1 MDLIEYS
8 SQTYISNSGFDN
20 QGFDMIKTAMLMAAM
35 TALFG
40 VVGTSLA
47 GFEGLVIALLFAV
60 GMNVFAW
67 YKSDKMV
74 LRMYGAKEVP
84 QGHPLYDMVAKLSFN
99 ASLPTPK
106 VYEIQSD
113 QPNAFA
119 TGRNP
124 DNAAVAA
131 TTGLLKRLNQNE
143 IAAVMA
149 HELAHVKNRDTTI
162 MVVAATFAGA
172 ISMLANFAMF
182 FGNRRNNNMGFL
194 GLIAMMILAPLAASL
209 IQMAI
214 SRSREYIADRTG
226 AEICGNPMWLASAL
240 TSIQGFASKIDN
252 HKAEQNPST
261 AHMFIINPLHA
272 HTHDKLFS
280 THPSTANRVAALEA
294 MGGNVQPV
302 QSVRQTSIPKT
313 GRKKSIKKPWG

>member
-1 MDLIEYS
+1 
-8 SQTYISNSGFDN
+8 
-20 QGFDMIKTAMLMAAM
+20 MIKTAMLMAAM

-40 VVGTSLA
+40 FAGTMLG
-47 GFEGLVIALLFAV
+47 GFEGLLIAIILAIAV
-60 GMNVFAW
+60 NLFAW
-67 YKSDKMV
+67 YNSDKMV

-84 QGHPLYDMVAKLSFN
+84 RGHPLYEMVADLSLN
-99 ASLPTPK
+99 AELPVPK

-124 DNAAVAA
+124 ENAAVAA
-131 TTGLLKRLNQNE
+131 TTGLLERLNQNE

-149 HELAHVKNRDTTI
+149 HELAHIKNRDTTI

-182 FGNRRNNNMGFL
+182 FGGRRNNNMGFI

-214 SRSREYIADRTG
+214 SRSREYIADRVG
-226 AEICGNPMWLASAL
+226 AEICGNPLWLASAL
-240 TSIQGFASKIDN
+240 KSIQGFASKIDN
-252 HKAEQNPST
+252 HGAERNPST

-272 HTHDKLFS
+272 HAHDKLFS
-280 THPSTANRVAALEA
+280 THPSTANRITALEA
-294 MGGNVQPV
+294 MVGKVKPN
-302 QSVRQTSIPKT
+302 QSNHRSSIPKT
-313 GRKKSIKKPWG
+313 GRRTRTENPWTDR

>member
-1 MDLIEYS
+1 
-8 SQTYISNSGFDN
+8 
-20 QGFDMIKTAMLMAAM
+20 MIKTAMLMAAM

-40 VVGTSLA
+40 LVGTMLA
-47 GFEGLVIALLFAV
+47 GFEGLLIAIILAIA
-60 GMNVFAW
+60 MNLFAW
-67 YKSDKMV
+67 YNSDKMV
-74 LRMYGAKEVP
+74 LRMYGAKKVP
-84 QGHPLYDMVAKLSFN
+84 QEHPLYEMVANLSLN
-99 ASLPTPK
+99 AQLPMPK

-124 DNAAVAA
+124 ENAAVAA

-149 HELAHVKNRDTTI
+149 HELAHIKNRDTTI

-182 FGNRRNNNMGFL
+182 FGGRRNNNMGFI

-214 SRSREYIADRTG
+214 SRSREYVADRVG
-226 AEICGNPMWLASAL
+226 AEICGNPLWLASAL
-240 TSIQGFASKIDN
+240 RSIQGFASKIDN
-252 HKAEQNPST
+252 HGAERNPST

-272 HTHDKLFS
+272 HAHDKLFS
-280 THPSTANRVAALEA
+280 THPITANRVAALEA
-294 MGGNVQPV
+294 MIGKVEPV
-302 QSVRQTSIPKT
+302 QSTRQSSVPKT
-313 GRKKSIKKPWG
+313 RRRGRLKRPWG

>member
-1 MDLIEYS
+1 
-8 SQTYISNSGFDN
+8 
-20 QGFDMIKTAMLMAAM
+20 MIKTAMLMAAM

-40 VVGTSLA
+40 FAGTMLG
-47 GFEGLVIALLFAV
+47 GFEGLLIAIVFAIAV
-60 GMNVFAW
+60 NLFAW
-67 YKSDKMV
+67 YNSDKMV
-74 LRMYGAKEVP
+74 LRMYQAKEVP
-84 QGHPLYDMVAKLSFN
+84 RGHPLFEMVANLSLN
-99 ASLPTPK
+99 ARLPVPK

-124 DNAAVAA
+124 ENAAVAA
-131 TTGLLKRLNQNE
+131 TTGLLQRLNQNE

-149 HELAHVKNRDTTI
+149 HELAHIKNRDTTI

-182 FGNRRNNNMGFL
+182 FGGRRNNNMGFI

-214 SRSREYIADRTG
+214 SRSREYIADRVG
-226 AEICGNPMWLASAL
+226 AEICGNPLWLASAL
-240 TSIQGFASKIDN
+240 KSIQGFASKIDN
-252 HKAEQNPST
+252 HGAERNPST

-272 HTHDKLFS
+272 HAHDKLFS
-280 THPSTANRVAALEA
+280 THPSTANRITALEA
-294 MGGNVQPV
+294 MVGKVKPI
-302 QSVRQTSIPKT
+302 QSNHRYSIPKT
-313 GRKKSIKKPWG
+313 GRRTRSENPWADR

>member
-1 MDLIEYS
+1 
-8 SQTYISNSGFDN
+8 
-20 QGFDMIKTAMLMAAM
+20 MIKTAMLMAAM

-40 VVGTSLA
+40 FAGTMLG
-47 GFEGLVIALLFAV
+47 GFEGLLMAMILALAINL
-60 GMNVFAW
+60 FAW
-67 YKSDKMV
+67 YNSDKMV

-84 QGHPLYDMVAKLSFN
+84 RGHPLNEMVADLSLN
-99 ASLPTPK
+99 AQLPVPK

-124 DNAAVAA
+124 EHAAVAA
-131 TTGLLKRLNQNE
+131 TTGLLQRLNQNE

-149 HELAHVKNRDTTI
+149 HELAHIKNRDTTI

-182 FGNRRNNNMGFL
+182 FGGRRNNNMGFI

-214 SRSREYIADRTG
+214 SRSREYIADRVG
-226 AEICGNPMWLASAL
+226 AEICGNPLWLASAL
-240 TSIQGFASKIDN
+240 KSIQGFASRIDN
-252 HKAEQNPST
+252 HGAERNPST

-272 HTHDKLFS
+272 HAHDKLFS
-280 THPSTANRVAALEA
+280 THPSTANRITALKA
-294 MGGNVQPV
+294 MVGKGKPI
-302 QSVRQTSIPKT
+302 QSNQRSSIPKT
-313 GRKKSIKKPWG
+313 GRRARTENPWAAR

>member
-1 MDLIEYS
+1 
-8 SQTYISNSGFDN
+8 
-20 QGFDMIKTAMLMAAM
+20 MIKTAMLMAAM

-40 VVGTSLA
+40 FAGTMLG
-47 GFEGLVIALLFAV
+47 GFEGLLIAIILAIAV
-60 GMNVFAW
+60 NLFAW
-67 YKSDKMV
+67 YNSDKIV
-74 LRMYGAKEVP
+74 LRMYGSKEVP
-84 QGHPLYDMVAKLSFN
+84 RGHPLYEMVADLSLN
-99 ASLPTPK
+99 AQLPVPK

-124 DNAAVAA
+124 ENAAVAA
-131 TTGLLKRLNQNE
+131 TTGLLERLNQNE

-149 HELAHVKNRDTTI
+149 HELAHIKNRDTTI

-182 FGNRRNNNMGFL
+182 FGGRRNNNMGFI

-214 SRSREYIADRTG
+214 SRSREYIADRVG
-226 AEICGNPMWLASAL
+226 AEICGNPLWLASAL
-240 TSIQGFASKIDN
+240 KSIQGFASKIDN
-252 HKAEQNPST
+252 HGAERNPST

-272 HTHDKLFS
+272 HAHDKLFS
-280 THPSTANRVAALEA
+280 THPSTANRITALEA
-294 MGGNVQPV
+294 MVGKVKPN
-302 QSVRQTSIPKT
+302 QSNHRSSIPKT
-313 GRKKSIKKPWG
+313 GRRTRTENPWADR

>member
-1 MDLIEYS
+1 
-8 SQTYISNSGFDN
+8 
-20 QGFDMIKTAMLMAAM
+20 
-35 TALFG
+35 
-40 VVGTSLA
+40 
-47 GFEGLVIALLFAV
+47 
-60 GMNVFAW
+60 
-67 YKSDKMV
+67 
-74 LRMYGAKEVP
+74 MYGAKKVP
-84 QGHPLYDMVAKLSFN
+84 QEHPLYEMVANLSLN
-99 ASLPTPK
+99 AQLPMPK

-124 DNAAVAA
+124 ENAAVAA

-149 HELAHVKNRDTTI
+149 HELAHIKNRDTTI

-182 FGNRRNNNMGFL
+182 FGGRRNNNMGFI

-214 SRSREYIADRTG
+214 SRSREYVADRVG
-226 AEICGNPMWLASAL
+226 AEICGNPLWLASAL
-240 TSIQGFASKIDN
+240 KSIQGFASKIDN
-252 HKAEQNPST
+252 HGAERNPST

-272 HTHDKLFS
+272 HAHDKLFS

-294 MGGNVQPV
+294 MIGKVEPV
-302 QSVRQTSIPKT
+302 QSTRQSSVPKT
-313 GRKKSIKKPWG
+313 RRRGSLKRPWG

>member
-1 MDLIEYS
+1 
-8 SQTYISNSGFDN
+8 
-20 QGFDMIKTAMLMAAM
+20 MIKTAMLMAAM

-40 VVGTSLA
+40 FAGIMLG
-47 GFEGLVIALLFAV
+47 GFEGLLIAIILAIMMNLFT
-60 GMNVFAW
+60 W
-67 YKSDKMV
+67 YNSDKMV
-74 LRMYGAKEVP
+74 LRMYGAKKVP
-84 QGHPLYDMVAKLSFN
+84 QEHPLYEIVANLSLN
-99 ASLPTPK
+99 AQLPMPK

-124 DNAAVAA
+124 ENAAVAA

-149 HELAHVKNRDTTI
+149 HELAHIKNRDTTI

-182 FGNRRNNNMGFL
+182 FGGRRNNKMGFI

-214 SRSREYIADRTG
+214 SRSREYVADRVG
-226 AEICGNPMWLASAL
+226 AEICGNPLWLASAL
-240 TSIQGFASKIDN
+240 KSIQGFASKIDN
-252 HKAEQNPST
+252 HGAERNPST

-272 HTHDKLFS
+272 HAHDKLFS

-294 MGGNVQPV
+294 MIGKVEPI
-302 QSVRQTSIPKT
+302 QSIRQSSLPKT
-313 GRKKSIKKPWG
+313 RRRGRLKQPWG

>member
-1 MDLIEYS
+1 M
-8 SQTYISNSGFDN
+8 F
-20 QGFDMIKTAMLMAAM
+20 KTAILMAAM

-40 VVGTSLA
+40 VAGTALA
-47 GFEGLVIALLFAV
+47 GFEGLLLALVFAV
-60 GMNVFAW
+60 GLNLFAW
-67 YKSDKMV
+67 YNSDKMV
-74 LRMYGAKEVP
+74 LRMYGAKEVSS
-84 QGHPLYDMVAKLSFN
+84 GHPLHNMVADLSLN
-99 ASLPTPK
+99 ANLPTPK
-106 VYEIQSD
+106 VYKIQSD

-124 DNAAVAA
+124 ENAAVAA
-131 TTGLLKRLNQNE
+131 TTGLLQRLEQNE

-149 HELAHVKNRDTTI
+149 HELAHIKNRDTTI

-182 FGNRRNNNMGFL
+182 FGNRRNNNMGFF

-214 SRSREYIADRTG
+214 SRSREYQADRLG

-240 TSIQGFASKIDN
+240 KSIQGFASRIDN
-252 HKAEQNPST
+252 HKAEENPST

-272 HTHDKLFS
+272 HAHDKLFS
-280 THPSTANRVAALEA
+280 THPSTANRVAALEQ
-294 MGGNVQPV
+294 MIGEVQPI
-302 QSVRQTSIPKT
+302 QRTQKTSIPKSGT
-313 GRKKSIKKPWG
+313 GIKRRNPWA

>member
-1 MDLIEYS
+1 
-8 SQTYISNSGFDN
+8 
-20 QGFDMIKTAMLMAAM
+20 MIKTAMLMAAM

-40 VVGTSLA
+40 FAGTMLG
-47 GFEGLVIALLFAV
+47 GFEGLLIAIILAIAV
-60 GMNVFAW
+60 NLFAW
-67 YKSDKMV
+67 YNSDKMV

-84 QGHPLYDMVAKLSFN
+84 RGHPLYEMVADLSLN
-99 ASLPTPK
+99 AQLPVPK

-124 DNAAVAA
+124 ENAAVAA
-131 TTGLLKRLNQNE
+131 TTGLLERLNQNQ

-149 HELAHVKNRDTTI
+149 HELAHIKNRDTTI

-182 FGNRRNNNMGFL
+182 FGGRRNNNMGFI

-214 SRSREYIADRTG
+214 SRSREYIADRVG
-226 AEICGNPMWLASAL
+226 AEICGNPLWLASAL
-240 TSIQGFASKIDN
+240 KSIQGFASKIDN
-252 HKAEQNPST
+252 HGAERNPST

-272 HTHDKLFS
+272 HAHDKLFS
-280 THPSTANRVAALEA
+280 THPSTANRITALEA
-294 MGGNVQPV
+294 MVGKVKPI
-302 QSVRQTSIPKT
+302 QSNYRSSIPKT
-313 GRKKSIKKPWG
+313 GRRTRTENPWAHR

>member
-1 MDLIEYS
+1 
-8 SQTYISNSGFDN
+8 
-20 QGFDMIKTAMLMAAM
+20 MIKTAMLMAAM

-40 VVGTSLA
+40 FAGTMLG
-47 GFEGLVIALLFAV
+47 GFEGLLIAIILAIAV
-60 GMNVFAW
+60 NLFAW
-67 YKSDKMV
+67 YNSDKMV

-84 QGHPLYDMVAKLSFN
+84 RGHPLYEMVADLSLN
-99 ASLPTPK
+99 AQQPVPK

-119 TGRNP
+119 TDRNP
-124 DNAAVAA
+124 ENAAVSA
-131 TTGLLKRLNQNE
+131 TTGLLERLNQNE

-149 HELAHVKNRDTTI
+149 HELAHIKNRDTTI

-182 FGNRRNNNMGFL
+182 FGGRRNNNMGFI

-214 SRSREYIADRTG
+214 SRSREYIADRVG
-226 AEICGNPMWLASAL
+226 AEICGNPLWLASAL
-240 TSIQGFASKIDN
+240 KSIQGFASKIDN
-252 HKAEQNPST
+252 HGAERNPST

-272 HTHDKLFS
+272 HAHDKLFS
-280 THPSTANRVAALEA
+280 THPSTANRITALEA
-294 MGGNVQPV
+294 MVGKVKPN
-302 QSVRQTSIPKT
+302 QSNHRSSIPKT
-313 GRKKSIKKPWG
+313 GRRTRTENPWTDR